1 MPLNLTGALASRKP
15 SRRVRFAP
23 AARVGVSA
31 SSSPPLPLRPQVS
44 ADTLA
49 RAIRIRIGGE
59 GLGCWF
65 LDAAGNLPPPGRADH
80 IWQLAWSLPD
90 APPCETPHFAARR
103 RVGSVVPLG
112 ALVALRA
119 AAASSDL
126 HRRLSNKPLNLT
138 GALAS

>member
-49 RAIRIRIGGE
+49 GRSLLADSEGG
-59 GLGCWF
+59 
-65 LDAAGNLPPPGRADH
+65 GN
-80 IWQLAWSLPD
+80 
-90 APPCETPHFAARR
+90 FAA
-103 RVGSVVPLG
+103 
-112 ALVALRA
+112 
-119 AAASSDL
+119 
-126 HRRLSNKPLNLT
+126 
-138 GALAS
+138 